1 MKALP
6 DFSEIFAKYEA
17 LRGNVDALFNSI
29 SQAHPECVK
38 CGEGCSDCCNALF
51 DLSLVEAMYINR
63 KFQDTFGF
71 GPERSDILQL
81 ADEADRRTYKFKRKI
96 FKDSQDGRDSNEI
109 LKEVA
114 HMRQRCPLLGDDGRC
129 RMYES
134 RPLTCRVYGVPANI
148 GGEAH
153 TCGKSAFLPG
163 VSYPTISLDA
173 LNQRL
178 QALSQEI
185 TDVLMQNGGKF
196 NELHQVFVPL
206 SMALMTNYDDVY
218 LGLKKGKTGGK

>member
-6 DFSEIFAKYEA
+6 DFSDIFARYEA
-17 LRGNVDALFNSI
+17 LRGNVDALFGSI

-38 CGEGCSDCCNALF
+38 CGEGCSDCCHALF

-63 KFQDTFGF
+63 KFLESFDY
-71 GPERSDILQL
+71 GPERSEILQR

-96 FKDSQDGRDSNEI
+96 FKDSQEGRDSNEI

-114 HMRQRCPLLGDDGRC
+114 LMRQKCPLLGGDNRC
-129 RMYES
+129 RMYLY
-134 RPLTCRVYGVPANI
+134 RPMTCRVYGVPANI

-153 TCGKSAFLPG
+153 TCGQSAFQPG
-163 VSYPTISLDA
+163 AAYPTISLDA

-178 QALSQEI
+178 AALSQEI
-185 TDVLMQNGGKF
+185 TGLLTEEGSKF

-218 LGLKKGKTGGK
+218 FGLKKGKTGGK